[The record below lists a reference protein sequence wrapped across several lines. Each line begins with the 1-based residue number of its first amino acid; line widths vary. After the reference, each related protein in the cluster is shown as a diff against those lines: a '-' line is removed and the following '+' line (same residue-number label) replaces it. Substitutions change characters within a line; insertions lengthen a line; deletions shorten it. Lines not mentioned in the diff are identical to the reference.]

1 MNIRFLPNN
10 AVILMDLMRLLSD
23 SFEYAKDA
31 IWGRWVRWLLLLV
44 STIIFPLMYGY
55 TVRVMSGTKP
65 APELEGWI
73 GLFIDGIKL
82 IVITIVYSIPL
93 MVLTVLPFLMYLMPV
108 SATVTPAGSGPEPLL
123 SPELA
128 IFAALAIFVIF
139 IVAAIIIG
147 ILSTFAAVRFSRTG
161 KMREAFRI
169 RALLTHIGRI
179 GWIRCFIALL
189 VMGIVITIAEFIL
202 MLIPILGLILLFLL
216 TPAFII
222 FSARYV
228 ALLYESAP
236 APA

>member
-1 MNIRFLPNN
+1 MAI
-10 AVILMDLMRLLSD
+10 VRLISE
-23 SFEYAKDA
+23 SFGYAKDA
-31 IWGRWVRWLLLLV
+31 VWGRWTRWFLLLV
-44 STIIFPLMYGY
+44 STILFPFMYGY

-93 MVLTVLPFLMYLMPV
+93 MVLTVLPFLMYFIPV

-128 IFAALAIFVIF
+128 IFAALAVFVIF
-139 IVAAIIIG
+139 ILAAIIIG
-147 ILSTFAAVRFSRTG
+147 ILSTFAAVRFARTG
-161 KMREAFRI
+161 KMREAFRVGTLI
-169 RALLTHIGRI
+169 RHVGRV
-179 GWIRCFIALL
+179 GWIRCFVALL
-189 VMGIVITIAEFIL
+189 VMGIVIAIAQFIL
-202 MLIPILGLILLFLL
+202 ALIPLLGPILIFLL
-216 TPAFII
+216 MPAFII

-236 APA
+236 AAA

>member
-1 MNIRFLPNN
+1 
-10 AVILMDLMRLLSD
+10 MDYVRLLSE
-23 SFEYAKDA
+23 SFGYAKDA
-31 IWGRWVRWLLLLV
+31 IWGRWVRWLLLLI
-44 STIIFPLMYGY
+44 STIIFPLIYGY

-82 IVITIVYSIPL
+82 LVITIIYSVPL
-93 MVLTVLPFLMYLMPV
+93 MTLTLLPVALYFIPV
-108 SATVTPAGSGPEPLL
+108 SATTTPGTGSAPGLGPELG
-123 SPELA
+123 
-128 IFAALAIFVIF
+128 IVAALVIFVIF

-161 KMREAFRI
+161 SMGEAFRI
-169 RALLTHIGRI
+169 RTLLTHIGRV
-179 GWIRCFIALL
+179 GWLNCFIALL
-189 VMGIVITIAEFIL
+189 VMGIVIAIVQFIL
-202 MLIPILGLILLFLL
+202 MLIPVIGWLLTLLL

>member
-1 MNIRFLPNN
+1 MGL
-10 AVILMDLMRLLSD
+10 VQLLSE
-23 SFEYAKDA
+23 SFGYAKDA

-44 STIIFPLMYGY
+44 STIIFPFMYGY

-93 MVLTVLPFLMYLMPV
+93 MVLTILPFALYFIPASM
-108 SATVTPAGSGPEPLL
+108 TVTPAGSGPEPLI

-128 IFAALAIFVIF
+128 IFAALAVFIIF
-139 IVAAIIIG
+139 ILAAIIIG
-147 ILSTFAAVRFSRTG
+147 ILSTFAAVRFARTG
-161 KMREAFRI
+161 KMREAFRVGTLI
-169 RALLTHIGRI
+169 RHVGRV

-189 VMGIVITIAEFIL
+189 VMGIVITIAQFVL
-202 MLIPILGLILLFLL
+202 ALIPLAGPILVFLL
-216 TPAFII
+216 MPAFII

-236 APA
+236 AAA

>member
-1 MNIRFLPNN
+1 MNARFLPEH
-10 AVILMDLMRLLSD
+10 AVIHMDYVRLLSE

-31 IWGRWVRWLLLLV
+31 IWGRWVRWLLLLI
-44 STIIFPLMYGY
+44 STIIFPLIYGY

-82 IVITIVYSIPL
+82 LVITIVYSIPL
-93 MVLTVLPFLMYLMPV
+93 MILTLLPVALYFIPV
-108 SATVTPAGSGPEPLL
+108 SATTTPGTGSAPGLGPELG
-123 SPELA
+123 
-128 IFAALAIFVIF
+128 IVAALAIFVIF

-147 ILSTFAAVRFSRTG
+147 ILSTFAVVRFSRTG
-161 KMREAFRI
+161 RMGEAFRI
-169 RALLTHIGRI
+169 RTLLSHIGRV
-179 GWIRCFIALL
+179 GWLNVFIALL
-189 VMGIVITIAEFIL
+189 VMGIVIAIVQFIL
-202 MLIPILGLILLFLL
+202 MLIPVIGWLLTLLL

>member
-1 MNIRFLPNN
+1 
-10 AVILMDLMRLLSD
+10 MDVVRLISE
-23 SFEYAKDA
+23 SFGYAKDA

-44 STIIFPLMYGY
+44 STIIFPFMYGY

-73 GLFIDGIKL
+73 GLFVDGIKL

-93 MVLTVLPFLMYLMPV
+93 MVLTVLPFLMYFIPV

-128 IFAALAIFVIF
+128 IFAALAILIIF
-139 IVAAIIIG
+139 ILAAVIIG
-147 ILSTFAAVRFSRTG
+147 ILSTFAAVRFARTG

-169 RALLTHIGRI
+169 RTLLTHIGTI

-189 VMGIVITIAEFIL
+189 VMIIVIAIAQFVL
-202 MLIPILGLILLFLL
+202 ALIPLIGPVLLFLL

>member
-1 MNIRFLPNN
+1 
-10 AVILMDLMRLLSD
+10 MDFVRLLSA
-23 SFEYAKDA
+23 SFDYAKDA

-44 STIIFPLMYGY
+44 STIIFPFMYGY

-93 MVLTVLPFLMYLMPV
+93 MILTVLPFAMYFIPV
-108 SATVTPAGSGPEPLL
+108 SSTVTPAGSGPEPLL

-128 IFAALAIFVIF
+128 IFAALAVFVIF

-161 KMREAFRI
+161 RMGEAFRI
-169 RALLTHIGRI
+169 RTLLTHIGRV
-179 GWIRCFIALL
+179 GWLNCFIALL
-189 VMGIVITIAEFIL
+189 VMAIVVAIVEFIIA
-202 MLIPILGLILLFLL
+202 LIPLIGPILLFLL
-216 TPAFII
+216 MPAFII

-236 APA
+236 APV

>member
-1 MNIRFLPNN
+1 
-10 AVILMDLMRLLSD
+10 
-23 SFEYAKDA
+23 
-31 IWGRWVRWLLLLV
+31 
-44 STIIFPLMYGY
+44 
-55 TVRVMSGTKP
+55 MSGAKP

-82 IVITIVYSIPL
+82 LVITIVYSIPL
-93 MVLTVLPFLMYLMPV
+93 MILTLLPVALYFIPV
-108 SATVTPAGSGPEPLL
+108 SATTTPGTGSAPGLGPELG
-123 SPELA
+123 
-128 IFAALAIFVIF
+128 IVAALVIFVIF

-147 ILSTFAAVRFSRTG
+147 ILSTFAVVRFSRTG
-161 KMREAFRI
+161 SMGEAFRV
-169 RALLTHIGRI
+169 RTLLTHIGRV
-179 GWIRCFIALL
+179 GWLNCFIALL
-189 VMGIVITIAEFIL
+189 VMGIVIAIAEFVL

>member
-1 MNIRFLPNN
+1 
-10 AVILMDLMRLLSD
+10 MDLVQLLSE
-23 SFEYAKDA
+23 SFGYAKDA

-44 STIIFPLMYGY
+44 STIIFPFMYGY

-93 MVLTVLPFLMYLMPV
+93 MVLTVLPFLMYFIPV

-128 IFAALAIFVIF
+128 IFAALAVFIIF
-139 IVAAIIIG
+139 ILAAIIIG
-147 ILSTFAAVRFSRTG
+147 ILSTFAAVRFARTG
-161 KMREAFRI
+161 KMREAFRVGTLV
-169 RALLTHIGRI
+169 RHVGRV
-179 GWIRCFIALL
+179 GWIRCFVALL
-189 VMGIVITIAEFIL
+189 VMGVVITIAQFIL
-202 MLIPILGLILLFLL
+202 ALIPLLGPILIFLL
-216 TPAFII
+216 MPAFII

-236 APA
+236 AAA

>member
-1 MNIRFLPNN
+1 MLI
-10 AVILMDLMRLLSD
+10 
-23 SFEYAKDA
+23 
-31 IWGRWVRWLLLLV
+31 
-44 STIIFPLMYGY
+44 STIIFPLIYGY
-55 TVRVMSGTKP
+55 TVRVMSGAKP

-82 IVITIVYSIPL
+82 LVITIVYSIPL
-93 MVLTVLPFLMYLMPV
+93 MILTLLPVALYFIPV
-108 SATVTPAGSGPEPLL
+108 SATTTPGTGSAPGLGPELG
-123 SPELA
+123 
-128 IFAALAIFVIF
+128 IVAALVIFVIF

-147 ILSTFAAVRFSRTG
+147 ILSTFAVVRFSRTG
-161 KMREAFRI
+161 SMGEAFRV
-169 RALLTHIGRI
+169 RTLLTHIGRV
-179 GWIRCFIALL
+179 GWLNCFIALL
-189 VMGIVITIAEFIL
+189 VMGIVIAIAEFVL

>member
-1 MNIRFLPNN
+1 MGLVQLI
-10 AVILMDLMRLLSD
+10 SE
-23 SFEYAKDA
+23 SFGYAKDA

-44 STIIFPLMYGY
+44 STILFPFMYGY

-93 MVLTVLPFLMYLMPV
+93 MILTILPFVLYFIPV
-108 SATVTPAGSGPEPLL
+108 SVTATTPGSGPEAGLG
-123 SPELA
+123 PELG
-128 IFAALAIFVIF
+128 IFVFLAIFVIF
-139 IVAAIIIG
+139 ILAAIIIG

-161 KMREAFRI
+161 KMREAFRVGTLI
-169 RALLTHIGRI
+169 RHVGRV
-179 GWIRCFIALL
+179 GWIHSFVALL
-189 VMGIVITIAEFIL
+189 VMGIVIAIAEFIL
-202 MLIPILGLILLFLL
+202 ALIPLLGPILVFLL

-222 FSARYV
+222 FAARYV

-236 APA
+236 AA

>member
-1 MNIRFLPNN
+1 MGL
-10 AVILMDLMRLLSD
+10 VQLLSE
-23 SFEYAKDA
+23 SFGYAKDA

-44 STIIFPLMYGY
+44 STIIFPFMYGY

-82 IVITIVYSIPL
+82 IVITVVYSIPL
-93 MVLTVLPFLMYLMPV
+93 MVLTVLPFLMYLIPV
-108 SATVTPAGSGPEPLL
+108 SATVTPAGSGPEPLI

-128 IFAALAIFVIF
+128 IFAALAVFIIF
-139 IVAAIIIG
+139 ILAAIIIG
-147 ILSTFAAVRFSRTG
+147 ILSTFAAVRFARTG
-161 KMREAFRI
+161 KMREAFRVGTLI
-169 RALLTHIGRI
+169 RHVGRV

-189 VMGIVITIAEFIL
+189 VMGIVITIAQFVL
-202 MLIPILGLILLFLL
+202 ALIPLAGPILVFLL
-216 TPAFII
+216 MPAFII

-236 APA
+236 AAA

>member
-1 MNIRFLPNN
+1 
-10 AVILMDLMRLLSD
+10 MDLVQLLSE
-23 SFEYAKDA
+23 SFGYAKDA

-44 STIIFPLMYGY
+44 STIIFPFMYGY

-93 MVLTVLPFLMYLMPV
+93 MVLTVLPFLMYFIPV

-128 IFAALAIFVIF
+128 IFAALAVFIIF
-139 IVAAIIIG
+139 ILAAIIIG
-147 ILSTFAAVRFSRTG
+147 ILSTFAAVRFARTG
-161 KMREAFRI
+161 KMREAFRVGTLI
-169 RALLTHIGRI
+169 RHVGRV
-179 GWIRCFIALL
+179 GWIRCFVALL
-189 VMGIVITIAEFIL
+189 VMGVVITIAQFIL
-202 MLIPILGLILLFLL
+202 ALIPLLGPILIFLL
-216 TPAFII
+216 MPAFII

-236 APA
+236 AAA

>member
-1 MNIRFLPNN
+1 
-10 AVILMDLMRLLSD
+10 MDLVQLLSE
-23 SFEYAKDA
+23 SFGYAKDA

-44 STIIFPLMYGY
+44 STIIFPFMYGY

-93 MVLTVLPFLMYLMPV
+93 MVLTVLPFLMYFIPV

-128 IFAALAIFVIF
+128 IFAALAVFIIF
-139 IVAAIIIG
+139 ILAAIIIG
-147 ILSTFAAVRFSRTG
+147 ILSTFAAVRFARTG
-161 KMREAFRI
+161 KMREAFRVGTLI
-169 RALLTHIGRI
+169 RHVGRV
-179 GWIRCFIALL
+179 GWIRCFVALL
-189 VMGIVITIAEFIL
+189 VMGVVITIAQFIL
-202 MLIPILGLILLFLL
+202 ALIPLLGPILVFLL
-216 TPAFII
+216 MPAFII

-236 APA
+236 AAA

>member
-1 MNIRFLPNN
+1 
-10 AVILMDLMRLLSD
+10 MDYVRLLSE

-31 IWGRWVRWLLLLV
+31 IWGRWVRWLLLLI
-44 STIIFPLMYGY
+44 STIIFPLIYGY

-93 MVLTVLPFLMYLMPV
+93 IILTLLPFAMYFIPI
-108 SATVTPAGSGPEPLL
+108 SSTVTPAGSGPEPLL

-128 IFAALAIFVIF
+128 VFAALAIFVIF

-147 ILSTFAAVRFSRTG
+147 ILSTFAVVRFSRTG
-161 KMREAFRI
+161 RMGEAFRI
-169 RALLTHIGRI
+169 RTLLTHIGRV
-179 GWIRCFIALL
+179 GWLNCFIALL
-189 VMGIVITIAEFIL
+189 VMGIVIAIVQFVL
-202 MLIPILGLILLFLL
+202 MLIPVIGWLLTLLL